1 MMNTNEYLRGKDKVI
16 AIFTKELSNEVN
28 DYLSYETTLNSFN
41 DKNNGSTITLEI
53 KDLVVAK
60 LGSDWDEKQP
70 NANKL
75 LADKKAT
82 LVIYYG
88 NVEGFSIG
96 SASQIQ
102 ITDKGAFITWQV
114 ESAEYITSIATSL
127 KQNDSLSVKVD
138 LDVDD
143 DFFAIYGKLYN
154 SAINKISITFD

>member
-1 MMNTNEYLRGKDKVI
+1 MNTKEYVRGKDKVI
-16 AIFTKELSNEVN
+16 AIFTKELSKEVN
-28 DYLSYETTLNSFN
+28 DYLSFETTQNSF
-41 DKNNGSTITLEI
+41 DEKNNGSKITLEI
-53 KDLVVAK
+53 KDLVIAK
-60 LGSDWDEKQP
+60 LSDDWDKKQP

-75 LADKKAT
+75 LADKTAT

-88 NVEGFSIG
+88 NVEGFG
-96 SASQIQ
+96 GGAQQIQ

-114 ESAEYITSIATSL
+114 ESADYLTSIATSL
-127 KQNDSLSVKVD
+127 KQNDGISVKVD